1 VPDDRRQTRS
11 RCKDANVERLNEE
24 RMEKL
29 ISLDRSG
36 DRLTLALDEFQRN
49 LSPDQ
54 KKDFDLIASSTPTVK
69 DVVTFTQEIDQKN
82 SWRKSRIMANR
93 MSGVLQSV
101 QQYCAIIDTFIQS
114 NPGIAALVWGSIK
127 FVILVCTCHWN
138 IP

>member
-1 VPDDRRQTRS
+1 
-11 RCKDANVERLNEE
+11 
-24 RMEKL
+24 MEKL

-54 KKDFDLIASSTPTVK
+54 KKDFDLIASSTPTAK

-114 NPGIAALVWGSIK
+114 KPGIAALVWGSIK